1 VFLGLRRVSSAG
13 ISERGWYLQE
23 PRYGLKRYEAKHGGD
38 LPRGFETQLEEQGGL
53 AARLERETKGLAKR
67 GQKLS
72 TRLTS
77 SKVTSVRLT

>member
-53 AARLERETKGLAKR
+53 AARLEKGDKRVSQAGTKTVNEANK
-67 GQKLS
+67 
-72 TRLTS
+72 
-77 SKVTSVRLT
+77 